1 MYYPPLFTSVRPF
14 DPRANPLEVPVVRE
28 NPLDL
33 SVKTIRPSS
42 DAAAGG
48 ADAEE
53 LMMLDHRK
61 LANLA
66 ASHSLSAMGRQ
77 LLDPSLYRLG
87 YGAEAVVPG
96 LTPPFCFDRTTGV
109 AVPTSLAGHQM
120 LSTFLQQRERLEQQ
134 QQAFYAARNSAVAQQ
149 QAAVAQQQAAVAVA
163 AAAYMDPAT
172 LPLHLRNGLTQR
184 EAAAALA
191 ATRGLYAPTLPTP
204 MMLPAFSLY
213 TEDKGAFTSLRNPTT
228 SASERSVL
236 NSVSAAAAAAPALEV
251 ARYAEHMQRLREQHL
266 QHQTSGKCTST
277 CCTSSSLASLGQS
290 SVPCA
295 CCVQTPSQAALCAR
309 SPMGC
314 ATKDPTSA
322 ATGKVCDF
330 PQPGLTYLHRPT
342 ATSTATTT
350 TSATSSSELRL
361 SVSSLCSTQTTSEPT
376 TVNSSRDKQQHSG
389 FRSTIWNAGL
399 PSVATGGKTA
409 FSVPKKKENSHKD
422 SSSLHSKEHRSS
434 GSIKDILKDSQNN
447 NSNTHDNS
455 KFDSSRINSH
465 SSSKHD
471 NIKKAN
477 EKYSML
483 LNEEFPVK
491 YSQKDKSEAHSF
503 NFHKNSMI
511 SSFKHSHGV
520 ILNGNDAL
528 TTVTSVTPIVPTRC
542 EGGSIPI
549 TKMPPLLEAVRPSE
563 LPGSVEQSH
572 DPISSVHSPQ
582 GPPPLIAVSNTVDY
596 SAASIIKSSY
606 APTDNS
612 SLRIPSTLYP
622 PNSALVPP
630 YKHQTEKSSSET
642 QSVKTSISSSSK
654 SPKKSSHTTSKYN
667 GVPLG
672 FMNGEHALTP
682 LALPKPIPA
691 KPIPQLPSHHLTPSA
706 THFSSH
712 YRPAQHQLSLQTHN
726 EWIPH
731 ANPNVTVAPLPP
743 PTTSSVTA
751 ASTAVVTNSHRPS
764 KPVQSNCLPT
774 AMGLHREPDYADTPN
789 VLQTLLIRP
798 AIDPMTTM
806 PPSVTKEVPSVI
818 TSANPLPLF
827 NIDYRFP
834 IGPQMS
840 LVNNTNRDEM
850 PDVAF
855 NAPLTAQHCSA
866 TSSAHKDKLD
876 VSKSDSITY
885 STSVSSK
892 HKKRS
897 SSIEDNGNAKKRLL
911 SSNFNTPMPRYSF
924 QPAAFVNEVSEAP
937 ECPYTFIAEP
947 PLNYASQVKD
957 ENQKPLWRDVSEKPQ
972 EMTAFRDLP
981 KSPVLVPAKSPSK
994 PTEPAWAPKT
1004 GPLPPVNSS
1013 LMQQAS
1019 LDPTVDRLA
1028 AIRARRKLR
1037 KKLLSRIYL
1046 QRRPLATM
1054 GNVVPDRAAIDRQLA
1069 VRYTRKLLSQLTLRW
1084 AHRRYVY
1091 KWHSMK
1097 RKSLSGKALVQRKN
1111 KNGKVVYEFKQKNKQ
1126 GLKWKKAK
1134 TDKSMSKGKESSCTL
1149 VMPPE
1154 MKRLII
1160 NKALGETQL
1169 HRAARLGYPQA
1180 VAYCLKSKCVSVNVR
1195 DNAGYTPLHECCSR
1209 GHLDIARALLQYGAD
1224 VNASAAGGIR
1234 PLHDAVE
1241 NDHVEIVRLLLSYG
1255 ADPTIATYSGL
1266 EPIKLARSAM
1276 MAEFL
1281 QGFLAD
1287 ISGEMDSRPHLPW
1300 RFWGSAKCLDP
1311 EDSGF
1316 DVLSGVPSDGESD
1329 AEGDNDF
1336 LFEVSDSP
1344 HLPTFRLLMPAA
1356 ANTAQCN
1363 YLRLNDVLR
1372 KLSMTKE
1379 EFLKN
1384 YGHIEILSL
1393 PRHEFEASATCSPL
1407 LSGNK
1412 MDNPFAP
1419 SRPNAADRSL
1429 DSACA
1434 TDLIR
1439 LDKGIRK
1446 ILGIETISVR

>member
-1 MYYPPLFTSVRPF
+1 MYYPPLFASVRPY
-14 DPRANPLEVPVVRE
+14 DPRTNSIEVPVVRE

-77 LLDPSLYRLG
+77 LLDPSLYRMG

-109 AVPTSLAGHQM
+109 AVPTSLAGHPM
-120 LSTFLQQRERLEQQ
+120 LSTFLQQRERLEQQQ

-149 QAAVAQQQAAVAVA
+149 QAAVAAA
-163 AAAYMDPAT
+163 AAAYMDPAN

-191 ATRGLYAPTLPTP
+191 ATRGLYAPSLPTP

-228 SASERSVL
+228 NAGSTERSVL
-236 NSVSAAAAAAPALEV
+236 NGVNAATAPSLEA
-251 ARYAEHMQRLREQHL
+251 ARYAEHIQRLREQHL
-266 QHQTSGKCTST
+266 QQHQTSGKCSSS
-277 CCTSSSLASLGQS
+277 CCTSSSLAGLGQP

-314 ATKDPTSA
+314 ANKDPTSA

-330 PQPGLTYLHRPT
+330 PQPGRAFLHRPT
-342 ATSTATTT
+342 ATTATATTT
-350 TSATSSSELRL
+350 TSSISSSELRL
-361 SVSSLCSTQTTSEPT
+361 SVSSLCTTQTTSEPT

-399 PSVATGGKTA
+399 PSVSTGGKTA
-409 FSVPKKKENSHKD
+409 FSVPKKKENSQKD
-422 SSSLHSKEHRSS
+422 STSHHSKEHRSS
-434 GSIKDILKDSQNN
+434 GSIKDILKDNQNN
-447 NSNTHDNS
+447 YSNVYEGYRTDAPKVNLH
-455 KFDSSRINSH
+455 
-465 SSSKHD
+465 SSKHHD
-471 NIKKAN
+471 NVKKTN
-477 EKYSML
+477 EKYYEDFS
-483 LNEEFPVK
+483 VK
-491 YSQKDKSEAHSF
+491 YSQKEKTDTSSF
-503 NFHKNSMI
+503 NFHKNSMF
-511 SSFKHSHGV
+511 SPLKHTHSGK

-528 TTVTSVTPIVPTRC
+528 TTVTSVTPIVTTRC

-563 LPGSVEQSH
+563 LPNSVEKPQ
-572 DPISSVHSPQ
+572 DPVSSVHSPQ
-582 GPPPLIAVSNTVDY
+582 GPPPLIAVSSMIDY

-606 APTDNS
+606 APSENS
-612 SLRIPSTLYP
+612 SLRIPSTIYP
-622 PNSALVPP
+622 ATSVPVP
-630 YKHQTEKSSSET
+630 SYKHQAEKTPSEVS
-642 QSVKTSISSSSK
+642 SVKTSSK
-654 SPKKSSHTTSKYN
+654 SPKKSSHSTTKYN
-667 GVPLG
+667 GMPLG
-672 FMNGEHALTP
+672 FMNGEHAIAP
-682 LALPKPIPA
+682 IAIPKPIPA
-691 KPIPQLPSHHLTPSA
+691 KPIPQLPAHHLTPNA

-731 ANPNVTVAPLPP
+731 ANPNVTVAPLPQ
-743 PTTSSVTA
+743 PTTSTVTA
-751 ASTAVVTNSHRPS
+751 ASTTVVTSAYRPS
-764 KPVQSNCLPT
+764 KPVQSNSLPPAT
-774 AMGLHREPDYADTPN
+774 AIHREPDYADTPN
-789 VLQTLLIRP
+789 VLQSLLVRSS
-798 AIDPMTTM
+798 AGMDPMTTM
-806 PPSVTKEVPSVI
+806 PTAMTKDVPTSVI

-827 NIDYRFP
+827 SIDYRFP

-840 LVNNTNRDEM
+840 LVNNNRDEM
-850 PDVAF
+850 TDVAYS
-855 NAPLTAQHCSA
+855 APLVAQQHPT
-866 TSSAHKDKLD
+866 TSSSTTHKDKSD
-876 VSKSDSITY
+876 VPKSDSA
-885 STSVSSK
+885 SQPLSVGSK
-892 HKKRS
+892 HKKRPANT
-897 SSIEDNGNAKKRLL
+897 EDNGNTKKRIL
-911 SSNFNTPMPRYSF
+911 SSNFNSPMPRYSF
-924 QPAAFVNEVSEAP
+924 QPASFVNEVSEAP
-937 ECPYTFIAEP
+937 ECPYTFHPEP
-947 PLNYASQVKD
+947 PLNHATQVKD
-957 ENQKPLWRDVSEKPQ
+957 ENQKPLWREVPEKAA
-972 EMTAFRDLP
+972 EVTNFRELP
-981 KSPVLVPAKSPSK
+981 KSPVLVPKSPSK
-994 PTEPAWAPKT
+994 PTEAALSPKSVLPANSS
-1004 GPLPPVNSS
+1004 PLPQTTDN
-1013 LMQQAS
+1013 AA
-1019 LDPTVDRLA
+1019 TDRLA
-1028 AIRARRKLR
+1028 VIRARRKLR
-1037 KKLLSRIYL
+1037 KKLLARIYL
-1046 QRRPLATM
+1046 QRKPLATACK
-1054 GNVVPDRAAIDRQLA
+1054 VVPDRAALDKVLA
-1069 VRYTRKLLSQLTLRW
+1069 VRYTRKLLSQLTQRW
-1084 AHRRYVY
+1084 AHRRYLY
-1091 KWHSMK
+1091 KWHSIK
-1097 RKSLSGKALVQRKN
+1097 RKSLYGKMVVQKK
-1111 KNGKVVYEFKQKNKQ
+1111 KNGKVVYECKQIH
-1126 GLKWKKAK
+1126 
-1134 TDKSMSKGKESSCTL
+1134 GKEVKSPVVNPEESTSKDSSYTL
-1149 VMPPE
+1149 TMPPE
-1154 MKRLII
+1154 MKRLMV

-1180 VAYCLKSKCVSVNVR
+1180 VAYCLKSKCVSVNAR

-1224 VNASAAGGIR
+1224 VNAGAAGGIR

-1287 ISGEMDSRPHLPW
+1287 ISGEVDSRPHLPW

-1311 EDSGF
+1311 EDGGY
-1316 DVLSGVPSDGESD
+1316 DVFSGVPSDGED
-1329 AEGDNDF
+1329 EGEGDNDF

-1344 HLPTFRLLMPAA
+1344 HLPTFRLLLPAA
-1356 ANTAQCN
+1356 SSKAQGN

-1372 KLSMTKE
+1372 KLSITKE
-1379 EFLKN
+1379 EFLKK
-1384 YGHIEILSL
+1384 YRHIEILSL

-1412 MDNPFAP
+1412 LDNPLA
-1419 SRPNAADRSL
+1419 SRPNSDRCL
-1429 DSACA
+1429 DNGST

-1446 ILGIETISVR
+1446 VLGIETISVR

>member
-61 LANLA
+61 LASLA
-66 ASHSLSAMGRQ
+66 ASHTLSTMGRQ

-96 LTPPFCFDRTTGV
+96 LTTPFCFDRTTGV
-109 AVPTSLAGHQM
+109 AVPTSLANHQM
-120 LSTFLQQRERLEQQ
+120 ISNFLQQRERLEQQ
-134 QQAFYAARNSAVAQQ
+134 QQAFFVRNSAVAQQ
-149 QAAVAQQQAAVAVA
+149 QAAVAA
-163 AAAYMDPAT
+163 AAAYMDPAN

-191 ATRGLYAPTLPTP
+191 ATRGLYAPSLPTP

-228 SASERSVL
+228 SAATDRNVL
-236 NSVSAAAAAAPALEV
+236 NGVTAVAPGLEA
-251 ARYAEHMQRLREQHL
+251 ARYAEHLQRLREQHL
-266 QHQTSGKCTST
+266 QHQTTGKCNNT
-277 CCTSSSLASLGQS
+277 CCTSSSLPGLGQS

-330 PQPGLTYLHRPT
+330 AQPGLTFLHRPT
-342 ATSTATTT
+342 ATTTATTT
-350 TSATSSSELRL
+350 TSTTSSSELRL
-361 SVSSLCSTQTTSEPT
+361 SVSSLCTTHTTSEPT

-399 PSVATGGKTA
+399 PSVSTGGKTA
-409 FSVPKKKENSHKD
+409 FSVPKKKEISHKE
-422 SSSLHSKEHRSS
+422 SSSHHSKEHRSS
-434 GSIKDILKDSQNN
+434 GSIKDILKDSQTT
-447 NSNTHDNS
+447 NSNVYESS
-455 KFDSSRINSH
+455 KCDVPKVNSH
-465 SSSKHD
+465 SSKHD
-471 NIKKAN
+471 NVRKAN
-477 EKYSML
+477 EKYSMMM
-483 LNEEFPVK
+483 NEEFPVK
-491 YSQKDKSEAHSF
+491 YSQRDKTEANTY
-503 NFHKNSMI
+503 NFHKSSII
-511 SSFKHSHGV
+511 SPLKHSHSGM

-528 TTVTSVTPIVPTRC
+528 TTVTSVTPIVATRC

-563 LPGSVEQSH
+563 LRSSIEQTQDSVTT
-572 DPISSVHSPQ
+572 VHSPQ
-582 GPPPLIAVSNTVDY
+582 GPPPLIAVSSSVDY

-606 APTDNS
+606 ASSENS
-612 SLRIPSTLYP
+612 SLKIPSTIYP
-622 PNSALVPP
+622 TNPIQVPS
-630 YKHQTEKSSSET
+630 YKHQVEKSVSEVP
-642 QSVKTSISSSSK
+642 SVKISSSK
-654 SPKKSSHTTSKYN
+654 SPKKSSHSTSKYN
-667 GVPLG
+667 GVPMG
-672 FMNGEHALTP
+672 FMNGEHALAP
-682 LALPKPIPA
+682 LAFPKPIPA
-691 KPIPQLPSHHLTPSA
+691 KPIPQLPTHHLTPSA
-706 THFSSH
+706 THYSSH

-731 ANPNVTVAPLPP
+731 ANPNVTVAPLPQ
-743 PTTSSVTA
+743 PTTSTVTA
-751 ASTAVVTNSHRPS
+751 TSTAVVTSTHRPS

-774 AMGLHREPDYADTPN
+774 AAAIHREPDYADTPN
-789 VLQTLLIRP
+789 VLQSLLIRT
-798 AIDPMTTM
+798 AAGIDPMTTI
-806 PPSVTKEVPSVI
+806 PASVAKEVPTNVI
-818 TSANPLPLF
+818 TTATPLPMF

-840 LVNNTNRDEM
+840 LVNNSRDEM
-850 PDVAF
+850 ADAAF
-855 NAPLTAQHCSA
+855 STPMTAQHCTASFSA
-866 TSSAHKDKLD
+866 TYKDKAE
-876 VSKSDSITY
+876 VSKSDNIAN
-885 STSVSSK
+885 TSSNASK

-897 SSIEDNGNAKKRLL
+897 ASIEDNGNSKKRIL
-911 SSNFNTPMPRYSF
+911 SSNFSTPMPRYSF
-924 QPAAFVNEVSEAP
+924 QPASFVNEVSEAP

-947 PLNYASQVKD
+947 PLNYASQVK
-957 ENQKPLWRDVSEKPQ
+957 EETQKPLWREIPERPLDNIANRE
-972 EMTAFRDLP
+972 LP

-994 PTEPAWAPKT
+994 PTEPAWSPKIV
-1004 GPLPPVNSS
+1004 PALPICSNAVSQTTDFPS
-1013 LMQQAS
+1013 
-1019 LDPTVDRLA
+1019 DPAIDRLA

-1046 QRRPLATM
+1046 QRRPLATT

-1084 AHRRYVY
+1084 AHRRYMY
-1091 KWHSMK
+1091 KWHSIK
-1097 RKSLSGKALVQRKN
+1097 RKSLSGKMVVQKK
-1111 KNGKVVYEFKQKNKQ
+1111 KNGKVVYEYKQKNKKGNKGKVAQ
-1126 GLKWKKAK
+1126 A
-1134 TDKSMSKGKESSCTL
+1134 DKSLSKTKDSQCTL
-1149 VMPPE
+1149 TMPPE
-1154 MKRLII
+1154 MKRLMV

-1255 ADPTIATYSGL
+1255 ADPTITTYSGL

-1281 QGFLAD
+1281 QGFFAD
-1287 ISGEMDSRPHLPW
+1287 ISGEVDSRPHLPW

-1311 EDSGF
+1311 EDGGY
-1316 DVLSGVPSDGESD
+1316 DVFSGVPSDGESEG
-1329 AEGDNDF
+1329 EGDNDF

-1344 HLPTFRLLMPAA
+1344 HLPTFRLLLPAA
-1356 ANTAQCN
+1356 SSKAQCN

-1372 KLSMTKE
+1372 KLSITKE
-1379 EFLKN
+1379 EFLRN

-1412 MDNPFAP
+1412 LDNPFV
-1419 SRPNAADRSL
+1419 SRPNPDRLTDNGSM
-1429 DSACA
+1429 

-1446 ILGIETISVR
+1446 VLGIETISVR

>member
-14 DPRANPLEVPVVRE
+14 DPRANSLDVPVVRE

-134 QQAFYAARNSAVAQQ
+134 QQQAFYAARNSAVAQQ
-149 QAAVAQQQAAVAVA
+149 QAAVAAA
-163 AAAYMDPAT
+163 AAAYMDPAN

-191 ATRGLYAPTLPTP
+191 ATRGLYAPSLPTP

-228 SASERSVL
+228 STGSTDRSVL
-236 NSVSAAAAAAPALEV
+236 NGVTAAAAAPTLEA
-251 ARYAEHMQRLREQHL
+251 ARYAEHIQRLREQHL
-266 QHQTSGKCTST
+266 QQHQTSGKCSST
-277 CCTSSSLASLGQS
+277 CCTSSSLSGLGQS

-314 ATKDPTSA
+314 ANKDPTSA

-330 PQPGLTYLHRPT
+330 PQPGLTFLHRPT
-342 ATSTATTT
+342 ATTAAATTT
-350 TSATSSSELRL
+350 TSSTSSSELRL
-361 SVSSLCSTQTTSEPT
+361 SVSSLCTTQTTAEPT

-399 PSVATGGKTA
+399 PSVSTGGKTA

-422 SSSLHSKEHRSS
+422 SSTHHSKEHRSS
-434 GSIKDILKDSQNN
+434 GSIKDILKDNQNN
-447 NSNTHDNS
+447 NSNTYEGS
-455 KFDSSRINSH
+455 KTDAPKVSSH
-465 SSSKHD
+465 SSKHD
-471 NIKKAN
+471 NVKKAN
-477 EKYSML
+477 EKYYEDFSL
-483 LNEEFPVK
+483 K
-491 YSQKDKSEAHSF
+491 YCQKEKTDTSSF

-511 SSFKHSHGV
+511 TPHKHTHSGM

-563 LPGSVEQSH
+563 LPNSIEKPQ
-572 DPISSVHSPQ
+572 DPVSSVHSPQ
-582 GPPPLIAVSNTVDY
+582 GPPPLIAVSSMIDY

-606 APTDNS
+606 TSSENS
-612 SLRIPSTLYP
+612 SLRIPSTIYP
-622 PNSALVPP
+622 ATSVPVP
-630 YKHQTEKSSSET
+630 SYKHQAEKIPSEV
-642 QSVKTSISSSSK
+642 SNVKTSSK
-654 SPKKSSHTTSKYN
+654 SPKKSSHSTTKYN
-667 GVPLG
+667 GMPIG
-672 FMNGEHALTP
+672 FMNGEHAIAP
-682 LALPKPIPA
+682 LAIPKPIPA
-691 KPIPQLPSHHLTPSA
+691 KPIPQLPAHHLTPNA

-731 ANPNVTVAPLPP
+731 ANPNVTVAPLPQ
-743 PTTSSVTA
+743 PTTSTVTA
-751 ASTAVVTNSHRPS
+751 TSTTVVTSAHRPS
-764 KPVQSNCLPT
+764 KPVQSNSLPSAT
-774 AMGLHREPDYADTPN
+774 AMHREPDYADTPN
-789 VLQTLLIRP
+789 VLQSLLVRSSTGM
-798 AIDPMTTM
+798 DPMTTM
-806 PPSVTKEVPSVI
+806 PTAMTKDIPTSVI

-827 NIDYRFP
+827 SIDYRFP

-840 LVNNTNRDEM
+840 LVNNSRDEM
-850 PDVAF
+850 PDVAYST
-855 NAPLTAQHCSA
+855 PLTVHHSA
-866 TSSAHKDKLD
+866 TSTNAAQKDKSD
-876 VSKSDSITY
+876 VLKSESASQPLSIT
-885 STSVSSK
+885 SK

-897 SSIEDNGNAKKRLL
+897 ANTEDNGNTKKRIL
-911 SSNFNTPMPRYSF
+911 SSNFNSPMPRYSF
-924 QPAAFVNEVSEAP
+924 QPASFINEVSEAP
-937 ECPYTFIAEP
+937 ECPYTFHPEP
-947 PLNYASQVKD
+947 PLNYTTQVKD
-957 ENQKPLWRDVSEKPQ
+957 ENQKPLWREVPEKTAD
-972 EMTAFRDLP
+972 MTNFRELP
-981 KSPVLVPAKSPSK
+981 KSPVLVPKSPSK
-994 PTEPAWAPKT
+994 PTEATWSPKS
-1004 GPLPPVNSS
+1004 GSVLPVNSS
-1013 LMQQAS
+1013 TLPQTADNAAM
-1019 LDPTVDRLA
+1019 DRLA

-1046 QRRPLATM
+1046 QRRPLATT
-1054 GNVVPDRAAIDRQLA
+1054 GNVMPDRAALDRQLA

-1091 KWHSMK
+1091 KWHSIK
-1097 RKSLSGKALVQRKN
+1097 RKSLSGKVVVQKK
-1111 KNGKVVYEFKQKNKQ
+1111 KNGKVIYEYKQKNGK
-1126 GLKWKKAK
+1126 GAK
-1134 TDKSMSKGKESSCTL
+1134 SKIVNTEKSTSKSKDSSCSL
-1149 VMPPE
+1149 PMPPE
-1154 MKRLII
+1154 MKRLMV

-1266 EPIKLARSAM
+1266 EPMKLARSAM

-1287 ISGEMDSRPHLPW
+1287 ISGEVDSRPHLPW

-1311 EDSGF
+1311 EDGGY
-1316 DVLSGVPSDGESD
+1316 DVFSGVPSDGED
-1329 AEGDNDF
+1329 EGEGDNDF

-1344 HLPTFRLLMPAA
+1344 HLPTFRLLLPAA
-1356 ANTAQCN
+1356 SSKAQGN

-1372 KLSMTKE
+1372 KLSITKE

-1412 MDNPFAP
+1412 LDNPFA
-1419 SRPNAADRSL
+1419 SRPNSDRSL
-1429 DSACA
+1429 DNGST

-1446 ILGIETISVR
+1446 VLGIETISVR